1 MRNMDKFLNN
11 SIRLIYIELERV
23 DMLCKHT
30 DLATDIRI
38 GEPYADVANI
48 THHYLKDIQKHLAKA
63 LNELEGYPYLDNETF
78 NNACHTE
85 YSDGT
90 VRD

>member
-11 SIRLIYIELERV
+11 SIRLIYIELTRV

-30 DLATDIRI
+30 DLATDIRL
-38 GEPYADVANI
+38 GEPYYSEANT
-48 THHYLKDIQKHLAKA
+48 THDYLIEVQKHLQKA
-63 LNELEGYPYLDNETF
+63 IKSLEGYPYLDNEIS
-78 NNACHTE
+78 NVCHTE